1 VSDGKKS
8 FGETGKNADR
18 CLQEYFN
25 FHRID
30 MHNVLLDTG
39 NAESSEEMGPQ
50 GKIVVNHK
58 SIEVSAEKGFI
69 KFGNGNAATAD
80 LIIAA
85 HGIRVRFETIFR
97 I

>member
-1 VSDGKKS
+1 
-8 FGETGKNADR
+8 
-18 CLQEYFN
+18 
-25 FHRID
+25 
-30 MHNVLLDTG
+30 
-39 NAESSEEMGPQ
+39 MGPQ

-58 SIEVSAEKGFI
+58 AIEVSAEKGFI